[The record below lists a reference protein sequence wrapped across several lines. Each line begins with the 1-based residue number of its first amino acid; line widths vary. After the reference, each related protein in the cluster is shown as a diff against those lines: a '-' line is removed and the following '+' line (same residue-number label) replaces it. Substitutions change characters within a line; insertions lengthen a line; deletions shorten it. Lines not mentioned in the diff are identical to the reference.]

1 MFKALYLKEYLK
13 TRRAFAVCLILGLLF
28 AAYAMLGINRVVATH
43 GADHVWL
50 IMLMKDQLF
59 VDALKYFPPVIGL
72 ALGIVQMR
80 PEMQSKRLRLT
91 LHLPVSNNR
100 TVMTMLSVGTLELLL
115 IFGLQLAAVAVYYS
129 GLIAPE
135 MTARVVASMLPWYL
149 AGFTAYFFSCA
160 VCLEGRWGRRIVL
173 SLMGAA
179 FVCMFYFQGT
189 PEAYNGMLAGAFI
202 AVMLTAFLSIGSVD
216 RFKQGLTD

>member
-1 MFKALYLKEYLK
+1 
-13 TRRAFAVCLILGLLF
+13 
-28 AAYAMLGINRVVATH
+28 
-43 GADHVWL
+43 
-50 IMLMKDQLF
+50 
-59 VDALKYFPPVIGL
+59 
-72 ALGIVQMR
+72 
-80 PEMQSKRLRLT
+80 
-91 LHLPVSNNR
+91 
-100 TVMTMLSVGTLELLL
+100 MTMLSVGTLELLL
-115 IFGLQLAAVAVYYS
+115 VFGLQLAAVAVYYS
-129 GLIAPE
+129 GLIASE

-216 RFKQGLTD
+216 RFKQGLTN